1 MKAEMSN
8 GALREL
14 IAERDYLRARN
25 TNLSESL
32 DDTAAHYIGILERLG
47 FDKDGNPIPK
57 EPAPIG
63 EPAEDSGEMVPDA
76 APAEDDDFVPRA
88 PKVKD

>member
-32 DDTAAHYIGILERLG
+32 DDTAAHYISILERLG

-57 EPAPIG
+57 PPAAVEPAPIG
-63 EPAEDSGEMVPDA
+63 EPAEDSGGAYVTE
-76 APAEDDDFVPRA
+76 
-88 PKVKD
+88 